1 MLGLGRVLGGRT
13 IVRPA
18 LGDMFPI
25 VDAASA
31 HLMKIKAQCLFV
43 AGVITATQKARVDDA
58 ADHVIAPVRHSPP
71 IMPAQHLAD
80 LVH

>member
-1 MLGLGRVLGGRT
+1 M
-13 IVRPA
+13 RPA
-18 LGDMFPI
+18 LRDMFPI
-25 VDAASA
+25 ADATSA

-43 AGVITATQKARVDDA
+43 AGVITAAQKARVDDA

-71 IMPAQHLAD
+71 ITPAQHLGD